1 MVWAFDASVEGWEL
15 SGSGT
20 LVWTGAIGDPSPG
33 ALQLDFGGT
42 TTHPRLVQALGNLT
56 GRIVTAEVWVDS
68 GSGVGIK
75 LFVQTGTRQ
84 VWADGGL
91 VTALPGQWTCLA
103 LNIDNPVFSRQQF
116 DPTDVQ
122 IVGLEIQASGQ
133 SRLYLDE
140 VAY

>member
-1 MVWAFDASVEGWEL
+1 V
-15 SGSGT
+15 
-20 LVWTGAIGDPSPG
+20 
-33 ALQLDFGGT
+33 
-42 TTHPRLVQALGNLT
+42 
-56 GRIVTAEVWVDS
+56 
-68 GSGVGIK
+68 K

-133 SRLYLDE
+133 SRLYIDE